1 MIAAGLRRRWRL
13 VRTLFGTTIALY
25 AEYRAE
31 MAIWVLAGS
40 LPLVMMFA
48 WIGIARERPIGGYDA
63 AGFVAY
69 FLTVFFVRQ
78 MTPVW
83 VLGEVD
89 RAIRKGELSPMLL
102 RPLHPFWVHAVGHLS
117 AVIMRVPAIGLL
129 AVLGLWAGG
138 ALDRLDWASLPL
150 FALAIVGAWTILFNF
165 HYSFGLLAFW
175 TDQAGALQTLIYTL
189 NMIFGGGLVP
199 LELFPPALRAALLYT
214 PFRAVIDFPV
224 GLLAGRPGWP
234 ETLQG
239 FALQLAWIL
248 VFVGARRLLW
258 RRGLRR
264 YAAAGA

>member
-1 MIAAGLRRRWRL
+1 VIADLKRRWRL
-13 VRTLFGTTIALY
+13 VRALFGSTIALY

-48 WIGIARERPIGGYDA
+48 WIGIARERPVGGYDA

-117 AVIMRVPAIGLL
+117 AVIYRVPPIALFVL
-129 AVLGLWAGG
+129 AALWGGG
-138 ALDRLDWASLPL
+138 ALDRLDWANLPL
-150 FALAIVGAWTILFNF
+150 FALAIAGAWTILFNF

-199 LELFPPALRAALLYT
+199 LGLFPAPLRAALLYT
-214 PFRAVIDFPV
+214 PFRAVIDFPAS
-224 GLLAGRPGWP
+224 LMAGRPGGH
-234 ETLQG
+234 EILLG

-248 VFVGARRLLW
+248 LFVGARRLLW
-258 RRGLRR
+258 RLGLRR

>member
-1 MIAAGLRRRWRL
+1 MSGGLRRRWRL
-13 VRTLFGTTIALY
+13 FRTLFGTTIALY

-48 WIGIARERPIGGYDA
+48 WIGIARERPIGSYDA

-102 RPLHPFWVHAVGHLS
+102 RPLHPFWVHAVGHLT
-117 AVIMRVPAIGLL
+117 AVIYRVPLIALFAL
-129 AVLGLWAGG
+129 AALWAGG
-138 ALDRLDWASLPL
+138 ALDRLAWANLPL
-150 FALAIVGAWTILFNF
+150 FALAIAGAWTILFNF

-199 LELFPPALRAALLYT
+199 LALFPAGLRTALLYT
-214 PFRAVIDFPV
+214 PFRAVIDFPTS
-224 GLLAGRPGWP
+224 LLTADPGRPAI
-234 ETLQG
+234 LLG
-239 FALQLAWIL
+239 FALQLGWIL

-258 RRGLRR
+258 RHGLRR